1 MAIYDF
7 DELEWL
13 TRDEYQKL
21 RSAPVQTQ
29 RERDT
34 MKQIFVDR
42 RSYDLLGEW
51 SSSDFKDLQKV
62 ESEGEKNVMIAVSF
76 VLQEGEGKEEE
87 LKKWYEEEHQFD

>member
-1 MAIYDF
+1 MAIYGF

-13 TRDEYQKL
+13 TREEYQKL

-42 RSYDLLGEW
+42 KSYDLLGEW
-51 SSSDFKDLQKV
+51 SISDFKDLA
-62 ESEGEKNVMIAVSF
+62 SGFNDHLSNI
-76 VLQEGEGKEEE
+76 VL
-87 LKKWYEEEHQFD
+87 